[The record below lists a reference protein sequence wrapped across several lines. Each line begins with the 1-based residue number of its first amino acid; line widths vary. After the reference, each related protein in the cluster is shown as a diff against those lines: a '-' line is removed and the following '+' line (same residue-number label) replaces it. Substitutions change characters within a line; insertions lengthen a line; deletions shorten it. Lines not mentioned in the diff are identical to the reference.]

1 MEALRRLVGR
11 GLERGAFGAG
21 SHVYDPVARAVGR
34 AAAQAWERA
43 ADARLARPLALPAG
57 VRVVGIGSA
66 VLGGAGKSPIA
77 IALAR
82 ALARRGEHVA
92 LVAHAYRASPSRA
105 RVVLFDDAPTS
116 VGDDALAAA
125 RLLEDDRVSVFVGPT
140 RQSALDAAARSGAST
155 IVVDGLL
162 QTAPARLG
170 DSLLVLDAEA
180 PWGAGAC
187 PPLGDLR
194 ATPTALL
201 AAADR
206 VVIVRD
212 RLTPLRAS
220 ESGALPRGAL
230 VLPSDI
236 AGVMDA
242 KGRRR
247 SLAALAGLRVGVLLA
262 IARPERV
269 LRALALRGIE
279 PAVVL
284 ALADHARLDAA
295 SLDRHARAEKPSSAR
310 EPDVWLTTAR
320 CAVKLSALFAGRA
333 ILALDHRIDV
343 RALFPAGH
351 ANPSSPAWSPR
362 EVVC

>member
-21 SHVYDPVARAVGR
+21 SHFHDPVARAVGW
-34 AAAQAWERA
+34 AAAQAWEHV
-43 ADARLARPLALPAG
+43 ADARLARPLVLPDG

-66 VLGGAGKSPIA
+66 VLGGAGKSPVA
-77 IALAR
+77 VAFAR
-82 ALARRGEHVA
+82 EVARRGEHVA
-92 LVAHAYRASPSRA
+92 LVSHAYRASPSRA

-125 RLLEDDRVSVFVGPT
+125 RLLEGDRVSVFVGPT
-140 RQSALDAAARSGAST
+140 RQSALDAAAHSGAHA

-162 QTAPARLG
+162 QTAPARLD

-187 PPLGDLR
+187 PPIGDLR

-206 VVIVRD
+206 VVVVRD

-220 ESGALPRGAL
+220 EGGALPRGAI

-247 SLAALAGLRVGVLLA
+247 SLATLAGLRVGVLLA

-295 SLDRHARAEKPSSAR
+295 SLDRHARAARSSSAR

-320 CAVKLSALFAGRA
+320 CAVKLPALLAGRE
-333 ILALDHRIDV
+333 ILALDHRVDV
-343 RALFPAGH
+343 SGLFADAENG
-351 ANPSSPAWSPR
+351 PSSGTRGPR
-362 EVVC
+362 DVVC